1 MSRLEEIRTNLVA
14 RPQEAME
21 QCWLGEVA
29 AIETTMA
36 AAAQKVESHA
46 GTGGQ
51 HPRPIWACPNSAR
64 PWGGSAQASDTP
76 VRRHVGANSRVEIS
90 PFLSMRS

>member
-36 AAAQKVESHA
+36 AAAQKVESRA
-46 GTGGQ
+46 GTGGAT
-51 HPRPIWACPNSAR
+51 PATDLGMPELRSALGR
-64 PWGGSAQASDTP
+64 F
-76 VRRHVGANSRVEIS
+76 S
-90 PFLSMRS
+90 PSI